1 MDGDAGGG
9 WMSLILAGRLYCF
22 CNGLLPYCG
31 LGETRV
37 SNSIQRE
44 DDAFAICLEH
54 TEADYGRDGD

>member
-1 MDGDAGGG
+1 
-9 WMSLILAGRLYCF
+9 MSLILAGRLYCF